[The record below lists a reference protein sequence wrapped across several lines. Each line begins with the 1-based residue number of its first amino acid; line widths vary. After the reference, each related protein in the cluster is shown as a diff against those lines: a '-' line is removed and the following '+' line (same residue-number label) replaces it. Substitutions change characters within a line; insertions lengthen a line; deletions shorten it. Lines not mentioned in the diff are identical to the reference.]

1 MALTMAIIGFG
12 KSANRYH
19 IPYIKERDIKI
30 KYIYNHRRHREK
42 EQGFYDADTIFTD
55 KLDQVLNDSEVQL
68 ITICTPPATHFEYGK
83 LVLEHGKNILIE
95 KPFVANQGEAKEL
108 FALAQSKKLLAMPY
122 QNRRFDSDYLTLKKV
137 IELGYVGKLLSLE
150 SHFDKYRPDDR
161 LHEGSQV
168 DGQFYGLG
176 VHMLDQILGLFGKP
190 QTVSYD
196 IRAIQNSASTVD
208 DFYET
213 QLFYDNF
220 KATVV
225 SNPLAARPYPRF
237 LLHGTNGTYVKYD
250 IDQQE
255 NDLKLGIM
263 PGDPNFGIDTPSQFG
278 VVKYKNQN
286 GDWIEKQI
294 PTINGDYGRVYDS
307 IAKTLTNRDAKL
319 VSDEQALW
327 NMEILEAGI
336 AEKGPHLY
344 NLK

>member
-1 MALTMAIIGFG
+1 MSLTMAIIGFG

-30 KYIYNHRRHREK
+30 KYIYNHRRHPDKEK
-42 EQGFYDADTIFTD
+42 GFYDSKTIFTD
-55 KLDQVLNDSEVQL
+55 DLNQVLKDPEVQL
-68 ITICTPPATHFEYGK
+68 VTICTPPSTHFKYGK
-83 LVLEHGKNILIE
+83 EVLKNGKNVLIE
-95 KPFVANQGEAKEL
+95 KPFVADQKEAKEL
-108 FALAQSKKLLAMPY
+108 FALANEKHLLAMPY

-137 IELGYVGKLLSLE
+137 IDLGYIGQPLSLE
-150 SHFDKYRPDDR
+150 SHFDKYRPDTD

-196 IRAIQNSASTVD
+196 IRAIQNPDSTVD
-208 DFYET
+208 DYYET
-213 QLFYDNF
+213 QLLYNNF

-237 LLHGTNGTYVKYD
+237 LLHGTNGSYVKYD

-263 PGDPNFGIDTPSQFG
+263 PGDEHFGIDTPNQFG
-278 VVKYKNQN
+278 IVKYKNQN

-294 PTINGDYGRVYDS
+294 PTVNGDYGRVYDS
-307 IAKTLTNRDAKL
+307 IIATLENDAPKL
-319 VSDEQALW
+319 VSDDEALW

-336 AEKGPHLY
+336 AEKGMHVFHM
-344 NLK
+344 